1 MTDPGATP
9 SETSSVHPSLRT
21 DYIQPTLGYAL
32 RIWWALYWRTT
43 AISLVLIGLT
53 TLALRAM
60 YQAALLS
67 PSIVIWASKLSPY
80 ILTYAA
86 VIPVMRFVLHKRFSS
101 FRIAL
106 WSHDGQISAPDEK
119 PSWDRTIRIWWTYSW
134 RTLIYSLVG
143 TVVVGYPMG
152 MMLGIVA
159 PSPAVMKAF
168 GMALGFVVGAAMGLF
183 VIYSRILD
191 ENIGDF
197 RVALL
202 ATEATEPTAN
212 EAVPTSAA

>member
-1 MTDPGATP
+1 MADPAATP
-9 SETSSVHPSLRT
+9 AETRSVHPSLRT

-60 YQAALLS
+60 YEHAWIS
-67 PSIVIWASKLSPY
+67 PIVAIWGSKVSTY
-80 ILTYAA
+80 VLTYAA
-86 VIPVMRFVLHKRFSS
+86 VIPVMRFVLLKRFAT
-101 FRIAL
+101 FRVGL
-106 WSHDGQISAPDEK
+106 WSHDGRMSAPDEK
-119 PSWDRTIRIWWTYSW
+119 PTWDRTLRVWWAYSW
-134 RTLIYSLVG
+134 RTLIYS
-143 TVVVGYPMG
+143 VVGGVVMGYPIG

-168 GMALGFVVGAAMGLF
+168 GMVFGFAVGAAMGLF

-197 RVALL
+197 RIALL
-202 ATEATEPTAN
+202 ATEVIEPTTSQAI
-212 EAVPTSAA
+212 PTSAA